1 VAQILVNRKLVPHN
15 FDSLR
20 SRFDRPSGRLRRSSS
35 EAPAPPVV
43 GAWVSVLAAN
53 PQTQPSGA
61 NAPFLPNPIPR
72 AEAQRSKNFRKNLL
86 PLKEQPT
93 IAEDLD
99 AKEPESHL
107 ISSTIETPIA
117 TLTAYRK
124 SLIHACV
131 TGQRRVEG

>member
-1 VAQILVNRKLVPHN
+1 VGFCPCRQSSNPTFRRERAVSPEPN
-15 FDSLR
+15 S
-20 SRFDRPSGRLRRSSS
+20 SRR
-35 EAPAPPVV
+35 
-43 GAWVSVLAAN
+43 GAEE
-53 PQTQPSGA
+53 Q
-61 NAPFLPNPIPR
+61 
-72 AEAQRSKNFRKNLL
+72 KFRKNLL

-93 IAEDLD
+93 IAEYLD

-124 SLIHACV
+124 LLIHACV